1 MLHAATVEGKDRYIR
16 LKIQMLLVPQGNI
29 PWPDARGGS
38 QGLFYLTETATYQT
52 LIYHYCNIIMTS
64 TGASQF

>member
-38 QGLFYLTETATYQT
+38 QGLFYLTEHETAT
-52 LIYHYCNIIMTS
+52 
-64 TGASQF
+64 